1 MNIKKSNTRIY
12 LNIQESM
19 KLNPLHDI
27 IFIHNRHFLLFER
40 ADLTASTLLQRIRG
54 EGYKIQVWLE
64 LVQIFHAIPRA
75 LRLLRN
81 SPRPWVRHTQSPA
94 VPGSL

>member
-12 LNIQESM
+12 LNIQGSM

-40 ADLTASTLLQRIRG
+40 ADLTVSAALQHIRG
-54 EGYKIQVWLE
+54 E
-64 LVQIFHAIPRA
+64 IPQLHE
-75 LRLLRN
+75 LRLA
-81 SPRPWVRHTQSPA
+81 STA
-94 VPGSL
+94 SLTRELSMLLQYAARAISFGQGFD

>member
-40 ADLTASTLLQRIRG
+40 ADLTVSQAVSQ
-54 EGYKIQVWLE
+54 
-64 LVQIFHAIPRA
+64 FM
-75 LRLLRN
+75 
-81 SPRPWVRHTQSPA
+81 VRF
-94 VPGSL
+94 

>member
-54 EGYKIQVWLE
+54 EGPQL
-64 LVQIFHAIPRA
+64 HP
-75 LRLLRN
+75 LRLVSAATSTRE
-81 SPRPWVRHTQSPA
+81 
-94 VPGSL
+94 